1 MRRELTTQQAADLL
15 NVSRPHL
22 GKLLEQGDIP
32 FTKAG
37 THRRIALGD
46 VMAYKQRRDA
56 DRRKAL
62 TEVTHMGEDL
72 GLYDE

>member
-1 MRRELTTQQAADLL
+1 MRRELTTQQTADLL
-15 NVSRPHL
+15 NVSCPHL
-22 GKLLEQGDIP
+22 VKVLEQGDIP
-32 FTKAG
+32 FRKAG

-62 TEVTHMGEDL
+62 TEVTHTGEDL
-72 GLYDE
+72 GQYDE